1 MNQVKLWRNIKV
13 IDRIKKWYNTLTLIQ
28 KLWIAGSTLAI
39 MLLGIISGDSWVN
52 ILIGTIGM
60 FYVSVYASSAR
71 GAFLLG
77 VVYVGLYTVICLKN
91 RIMLDALQNIVLIPI
106 YIASFIHW
114 GKRNIKPRNG
124 TIKQNGLFVIITIVA
139 GISFYFVSK
148 ALHGNYSAFDASNT
162 ACTLAAMVLGYYG
175 FTINWLMWSVN
186 NVLSAITFGLAL
198 ATPTG
203 SLTVFVMK
211 VIFMING
218 FIGWYNFN
226 KISKEEK
233 NN

>member
-1 MNQVKLWRNIKV
+1 MIESIR
-13 IDRIKKWYNTLTLIQ
+13 KWNDELAPSQ
-28 KLWIAGSTLAI
+28 RLWIIGSTLAI
-39 MLLGIISGDSWVN
+39 MLLGIISGDSWINV
-52 ILIGTIGM
+52 LIGTIGM
-60 FYVSVYASSAR
+60 FYVSVYASGAR

-77 VVYVGLYTVICLKN
+77 VIYVGLYTIICLEN

-114 GKRNIKPRNG
+114 GTHNVKPRNG
-124 TIKQNGLFVIITIVA
+124 SIKQNGLFVVITIIA
-139 GISFYFVSK
+139 GISFYFISK
-148 ALHGNYSAFDASNT
+148 ALHGNYSVLDASNT
-162 ACTLAAMVLGYYG
+162 ACTLAAMILGYYG

-198 ATPTG
+198 MTPTG

-218 FIGWYNFN
+218 FIGWYNFSR
-226 KISKEEK
+226 ISKKEALVGGE
-233 NN
+233 N

>member
-1 MNQVKLWRNIKV
+1 MIESIR
-13 IDRIKKWYNTLTLIQ
+13 KWNGELAPSQ
-28 KLWIAGSTLAI
+28 RLWIIGSTLAI
-39 MLLGIISGDSWVN
+39 MLLGIISGDSWINV
-52 ILIGTIGM
+52 LIGTIGM
-60 FYVSVYASSAR
+60 FYVSVYASGAR

-77 VVYVGLYTVICLKN
+77 VIYVGLYTIICLEN

-114 GKRNIKPRNG
+114 GTHNVKPRNG
-124 TIKQNGLFVIITIVA
+124 SIKQNGLFIVITIIA
-139 GISFYFVSK
+139 GISFYFISK
-148 ALHGNYSAFDASNT
+148 ALHGNYSALDASNT
-162 ACTLAAMVLGYYG
+162 ACTLAAMILGYYG

-198 ATPTG
+198 MTPTG

-218 FIGWYNFN
+218 FIGWYNFSR
-226 KISKEEK
+226 ISKKEALVGGE
-233 NN
+233 N